1 MTLPAKVFLIDP
13 EPRRQAAL
21 QFALARAAS
30 LGAPLQLAG
39 VGATLAALPAVDAS
53 ADDDDSVAPTV
64 GIVAASLRAD
74 LRGFRA
80 VGGATPVLLLAP
92 ALAQVPS
99 EEAALDLHRAA
110 HARAMADGASEVLF
124 GPGYL
129 RDVVLVTRLLA
140 SPGERVGQYVGTL
153 GTFGPVLSLLRAL
166 SALGRSGVLVI
177 RRGFRSGEVRFCDGE
192 LTAVQAG
199 GHHGQAALHQLL
211 LWSDGRF
218 DFRREDVVRRR
229 QIPLPPDELFAD
241 AERFLA
247 GIRDASSGLAPVSVL
262 ELDAGVAQAN
272 AAKIPDAVQGVLR
285 LFDGNRA
292 LGDILEDSPYRA
304 FETLRVVARA
314 RDLGLLRPAAT
325 PTKSPTWKP
334 MLDVER
340 WLVGEHAAAPVATIA
355 PSASKP
361 TAKGKAARRKTPNPR
376 APVGID
382 GEIDWGVLAPRVV
395 GAELVGL
402 AGVVP
407 AAVMTGEIVVGDTAP
422 SGAPSVA
429 ATRRTEREGLEALTD
444 AAARDAVFAPTVAR
458 TATPS
463 VAAISQAAAVAQA
476 TVAPAVA
483 AEALAAAPAV
493 AALAPAEPAA
503 TAAPPGDL
511 TEPVPMFSP
520 TEISGEISSVPRAA
534 KARASTEN
542 PVAASGEIAP
552 RARSAST
559 APSEPID
566 QPAILVADLA
576 VAHARL
582 DAEADKLPAPSSAA
596 TPASNAAAAP
606 PREAPAIVAAVET
619 TRADAAR
626 AGFTDDEER
635 FFESGSTKTVPVPKQ
650 EVFRDLDQDYQ
661 PVGFWDRL
669 RGKKPTRAG
678 D

>member
-21 QFALARAAS
+21 QFAIARAAA
-30 LGAPLQLAG
+30 LGAPLQLASVG
-39 VGATLAALPAVDAS
+39 VSLAALPAVEPAS
-53 ADDDDSVAPTV
+53 ADDGVAPTV
-64 GIVAASLRAD
+64 GVVAASLRAE

-80 VGGATPVLLLAP
+80 VGAATPVLMLAP

-304 FETLRVVARA
+304 FETLRVVGRA

-325 PTKSPTWKP
+325 PTKSPAWKP

-340 WLVGEHAAAPVATIA
+340 WMVGEHAAAPIAPAA

-361 TAKGKAARRKTPNPR
+361 VAKGKAARRKTPNPR
-376 APVGID
+376 APVGLD

-422 SGAPSVA
+422 SAAPSVA
-429 ATRRTEREGLEALTD
+429 ASRRTEREGLEALTD

-463 VAAISQAAAVAQA
+463 VAAIAQAAAVAQA
-476 TVAPAVA
+476 AAAPPAPAVSI
-483 AEALAAAPAV
+483 
-493 AALAPAEPAA
+493 APAEPAEPA
-503 TAAPPGDL
+503 AASAPPSDL

-520 TEISGEISSVPRAA
+520 TEISGEISSSPKPG

-552 RARSAST
+552 RARPTTT
-559 APSEPID
+559 APREPSD

-582 DAEADKLPAPSSAA
+582 DAEADKLP
-596 TPASNAAAAP
+596 TPASAEAPTAPVAP
-606 PREAPAIVAAVET
+606 PREAPAIVAAVEA

-661 PVGFWDRL
+661 PVGFWERL